1 MCFFE
6 SFPFRLPLP
15 VPHPLPCTSP
25 LPVPREEERPLV
37 EAAFESRQAAMRE
50 LFEAEQR
57 EEQESSQQRHAADV
71 VEMHRLAKMQ
81 EDKVG

>member
-1 MCFFE
+1 M
-6 SFPFRLPLP
+6 
-15 VPHPLPCTSP
+15 
-25 LPVPREEERPLV
+25 

-57 EEQESSQQRHAADV
+57 DEQESSQQRHAADV